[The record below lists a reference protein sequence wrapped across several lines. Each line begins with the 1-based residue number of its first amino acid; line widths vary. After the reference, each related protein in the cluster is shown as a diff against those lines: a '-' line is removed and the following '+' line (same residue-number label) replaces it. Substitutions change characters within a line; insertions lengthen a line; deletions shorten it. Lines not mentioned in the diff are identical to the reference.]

1 VADFPNRR
9 LCIFLL
15 INRLLRTLIRK
26 PHPSADWKRNSSTST
41 ASIRA
46 FTTKDPAT
54 PLIHGGPWEATSG
67 AYEYR
72 GAMHKR
78 IMDEGMLEM
87 PMMIYWGRNDPLQP
101 LKRAMALYDLLA
113 AKNPNVQLMITNKAE
128 RFSYRERP
136 EVFNQVVINWSSSR
150 RDLGVIEMER

>member
-1 VADFPNRR
+1 
-9 LCIFLL
+9 
-15 INRLLRTLIRK
+15 
-26 PHPSADWKRNSSTST
+26 
-41 ASIRA
+41 
-46 FTTKDPAT
+46 
-54 PLIHGGPWEATSG
+54 
-67 AYEYR
+67 
-72 GAMHKR
+72 
-78 IMDEGMLEM
+78 MLEM